1 MKKSEYG
8 FIDPYGLGFIVILI
22 GSLIG
27 GIQHSGPDQQVTVVS
42 QSTGSEIS
50 EQESNHATRK

>member
-1 MKKSEYG
+1 MKKSEHG

-27 GIQHSGPDQQVTVVS
+27 GIQHSGSDQQVTELS
-42 QSTGSEIS
+42 QNTESEIS
-50 EQESNHATRK
+50 GEESNHAPRK